1 MDSVNSKINWHQD
14 QDEQDNWHSQRDTQ
28 QVKGLEPSQKKRQQE
43 TQQVGK
49 PEAPLDGGSWWPPYS
64 MRYHVAAILSA
75 WALVEGREVADGSL
89 DSTERALQVVSSHLS

>member
-28 QVKGLEPSQKKRQQE
+28 QVEGLEPSQKKRQQE

-49 PEAPLDGGSWWPPYS
+49 PEAPLDGGSQWPLHS
-64 MRYHVAAILSA
+64 MWYRVAVILLM
-75 WALVEGREVADGSL
+75 WALVEDWEVMDGSP
-89 DSTERALQVVSSHLS
+89 DSIEKVLEA